1 MTEPDDDLGRRLREV
16 LRDGALNVPAAPD
29 ALDRVHAGA
38 RRRQHRRN
46 AASSAAAVVVV
57 AIAATGAVALRP
69 HAHATVSAGKER
81 TTSPSESVAL
91 STVGVVS
98 PRPTTAPQS
107 GSASASQPS
116 VSTVAV
122 TFDPISVTAISTN
135 SYWVLGSTACAAV
148 RCAVLAHTTDGG
160 ATFTR
165 VGRTTDGSPMP
176 AIDTNVESGATVRDV
191 RFGDTKNGWLYGGAL
206 YSTHDGGTTW
216 APDTSLPNDVVDI
229 AAASGEVWAIALGV
243 VGSAESYGLYHATYG
258 ASGTGQ
264 WTAVKL
270 PIELGSTQPSIVDQ
284 DGTVTV
290 MASGLQ
296 RSGNHGHV
304 LVATPG
310 GAFADYAGPCSQD
323 LGGYLS
329 NSVAGIWAV
338 CPTGHMAGVAVS
350 IDRGLTWNNVSNLP
364 PPSFPDPGRGGIG
377 AVDDA
382 HAFVY
387 DLATSSL
394 VGVTVGGSPVRVT
407 VGPTAVAGTAFI
419 GFTTINVGFA
429 VVYDQNSG
437 SELWRTTDGGQTW
450 AVVAF

>member
-1 MTEPDDDLGRRLREV
+1 M
-16 LRDGALNVPAAPD
+16 
-29 ALDRVHAGA
+29 
-38 RRRQHRRN
+38 
-46 AASSAAAVVVV
+46 
-57 AIAATGAVALRP
+57 
-69 HAHATVSAGKER
+69 
-81 TTSPSESVAL
+81 
-91 STVGVVS
+91 
-98 PRPTTAPQS
+98 
-107 GSASASQPS
+107 
-116 VSTVAV
+116 
-122 TFDPISVTAISTN
+122 
-135 SYWVLGSTACAAV
+135 
-148 RCAVLAHTTDGG
+148 LAHTTDGG

-165 VGRTTDGSPMP
+165 MGRTTDGSAMP
-176 AIDTNVESGATVRDV
+176 AIDTNAESGATVRDV
-191 RFGDTKNGWLYGGAL
+191 RFGDSENGWLYGGAL
-206 YSTHDGGTTW
+206 YATHDGGATW
-216 APDTSLPNDVVDI
+216 APDNSLPNDIVDV
-229 AAASGEVWAIALGV
+229 AAANGEVWAIALGV

-258 ASGTGQ
+258 PSGTGQ

-304 LVATPG
+304 LVASPG

-350 IDRGLTWNNVSNLP
+350 TDRGVTWNNVSNLP

-419 GFTTINVGFA
+419 GFTTTNVGFA
-429 VVYDQNSG
+429 IVYDQNSG

-450 AVVAF
+450 AVVAL